1 MHSPDRVKLQYHLI
15 SKVTPSITLTLVKA
29 NMYSRTTHSDGL
41 CRPKVKP
48 HSADGRCPCCAKDP
62 TRKRSGQNSDTE
74 INYKDTLC
82 IPRETVINVEVLG
95 EMEVGQEQG

>member
-1 MHSPDRVKLQYHLI
+1 VSQELWG
-15 SKVTPSITLTLVKA
+15 A
-29 NMYSRTTHSDGL
+29 TTNVESQTEETRSFIRQATSLPEATAQFDGL